1 MAYVG
6 VSNTAVASLTAGAAS
21 WLYATT
27 EALKLAGWVTVAWGG
42 GSTTGGVQTY
52 NNSLGGVTDTTLVS
66 AATWNSAGAW
76 KVLRDPSGTSG
87 RQLFFGMGATGV
99 TSNLVCVKYSKAT
112 GFGGNTGSQT
122 ATVWATTGA
131 GGDGQIIWSSA
142 GATDQTAVGSGFTKN
157 FTGTG
162 ATGYVQ
168 AVASNTA
175 ENGVY
180 SVYSWTYVTGTGV
193 PTGFFCFE
201 PVAAGSYNSADQDPC
216 YQVCIGGASAP
227 SALVKSY
234 TALAVSYWNK
244 FGLAG
249 ASYLTAAQIAVCVAN
264 NSSNSASLAF
274 WPTTIGLNPYG
285 GDVGFFPLMVGV
297 VGQFPKGFTTGLVT
311 GCSTQNN
318 LDTFNLST
326 TTPKVCVY
334 FEASTAY
341 YVPWLQ
347 AVVPLV

>member
-6 VSNTAVASLTAGAAS
+6 VTNTSVALLSQGAAS
-21 WLYATT
+21 WIYATT
-27 EALKLAGWVTVAWGG
+27 EALKSAGWVVVAWGG
-42 GSTTGGVQTY
+42 GASAPASFLTY
-52 NNSLGGVTDTTLVS
+52 NVNGVANDNTLVS
-66 AATWNSAGAW
+66 VATWNSTGAW

-87 RQLFFGMGATGV
+87 RQLFFGMGTAS
-99 TSNLVCVKYSKAT
+99 SNLVAVKYSKAT
-112 GFGGNTGSQT
+112 GFSGGTQT
-122 ATVWATTGA
+122 AISWATTG
-131 GGDGQIIWSSA
+131 GGDGQVLWSALSTDALTVSSA
-142 GATDQTAVGSGFTKN
+142 SGKS
-157 FTGTG
+157 FTG
-162 ATGYVQ
+162 AAAAGYVQ
-168 AVASNTA
+168 AVANNVA

-193 PTGFFCFE
+193 PAGFFCFE

-216 YQVCIGGASAP
+216 YQVCIGGATAP

-326 TTPKVCVY
+326 STPKVCVY

>member
-6 VSNTAVASLTAGAAS
+6 VSNTAITSLTAGAAS

-27 EALKLAGWVTVAWGG
+27 QALKNAGWVTVAWGG
-42 GSTTGGVQTY
+42 GATTGGVQTY
-52 NNSLGGVTDTTLVS
+52 NVSGVTDTTLVS
-66 AATWNSAGAW
+66 VATWNSAGAW
-76 KVLRDPSGTSG
+76 KVLRDPSGLSG
-87 RQLFFGMGATGV
+87 RQLFFGMGTLS
-99 TSNLVCVKYSKAT
+99 SNTVAVKYSKAT
-112 GFGGNTGSQT
+112 GFSGGTQT
-122 ATVWATTGA
+122 AISWATTGA
-131 GGDGQIIWSSA
+131 SGDGQVLWSA
-142 GATDQTAVGSGFTKN
+142 FATDALTVSSTGGKN

-162 ATGYVQ
+162 GTGYVQ
-168 AVASNTA
+168 AVASDTA

-180 SVYSWTYVTGTGV
+180 SIYSWTYATGTGV

-201 PVAAGSYNSADQDPC
+201 PVAAGSYNAADQDPC

-264 NSSNSASLAF
+264 NSSNSATVAF

-311 GCSTQNN
+311 GCATQNN